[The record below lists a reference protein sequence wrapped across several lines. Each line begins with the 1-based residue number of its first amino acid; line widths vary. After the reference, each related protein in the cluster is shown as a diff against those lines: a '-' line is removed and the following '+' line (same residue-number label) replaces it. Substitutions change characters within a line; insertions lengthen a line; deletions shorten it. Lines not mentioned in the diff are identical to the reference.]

1 MGISHWGN
9 QRCGRERTNT
19 NKPVIE
25 AGGAERNT
33 ASERANKRARARA
46 KESERKRAK
55 EKKSSERDFSKGE
68 CQKLLKYLI
77 IEGFAEQNCRAE
89 FGARGK
95 N

>member
-1 MGISHWGN
+1 M
-9 QRCGRERTNT
+9 
-19 NKPVIE
+19 IE

-33 ASERANKRARARA
+33 ASERASERTRERERERKRESERERA
-46 KESERKRAK
+46 KERERKRAK